1 MPTMNRFGT
10 LCLGAACAALT
21 ASFALKN
28 EAEATLATALAFC
41 LLIAAIKLAGS
52 QGITESDDATPD
64 RLKDSE

>member
-1 MPTMNRFGT
+1 M
-10 LCLGAACAALT
+10 T
-21 ASFALKN
+21 ASFTLNNK
-28 EAEATLATALAFC
+28 AEATLATALAFC